1 MATRHSQLNVC
12 AFPTHFHFSYNFFI
26 WKTLLSSCR
35 LIRLFESF
43 HGFNVL
49 ALRAFSSFFLFL
61 FGPYIWQPQLHLI
74 FAPYFIASHLLFL
87 SRRHRR
93 KRKFRIERE
102 REANKRKQ
110 IFERTTKM
118 GKLISWGKRK
128 GFWMMSSTD
137 ARSLL
142 VFSPFIFRS
151 LKMQLKI
158 SQKTAYYSFCQGT
171 INQSNANTVQISN
184 RFSCAF
190 FFSRWKIEVDRVCH
204 VWLIFFHRYVRFE
217 SSDRI
222 IFSDVFFFA
231 LVF

>member
-1 MATRHSQLNVC
+1 MS
-12 AFPTHFHFSYNFFI
+12 TH
-26 WKTLLSSCR
+26 
-35 LIRLFESF
+35 
-43 HGFNVL
+43 
-49 ALRAFSSFFLFL
+49 SSFR
-61 FGPYIWQPQLHLI
+61 IISWIQCSRTSCI
-74 FAPYFIASHLLFL
+74 LLFL
-87 SRRHRR
+87 SIP
-93 KRKFRIERE
+93 FRSIHLTASIALDFCTLFYSQSLIIFVTTTPTKTKIPYRERE

-222 IFSDVFFFA
+222 IFSNVFFFCSRFLA
-231 LVF
+231 RKDWE